1 MGQQPTKKPPL
12 LDRLITRISPRWAL
26 ERDQARAALARSGG
40 YVGGAYSQRFAN
52 WTPGVRD
59 ADGDI
64 TYDLREMRGRS
75 RDLARNAPIA
85 RGAVGTMVT
94 YVVGTGLSVQ
104 SRIDAELLG
113 LSDDEASAKQ
123 KEFERYFNTWAA
135 SQFADVNQR
144 QSFYEMQDL
153 AERSELESGDVFAL
167 LVKSRAPSW
176 PYRLAV
182 QMVEADRVCNR
193 GRAVDTDEMTQGIV
207 RRNGVPYSVM
217 IADRHPGRVI
227 GLGQVNWR
235 EVPFYSPN
243 GRRNVLHLMH
253 MERPDQTRGV
263 PWLASVLAKVKQLDR
278 YTDAEV
284 DAAVNAATMAV
295 FAQMDP
301 DAFDDLFNAEAQTAY
316 IDNVKSQSGT
326 LESGRVIST
335 LPGETIT
342 SPTPGRPNPA
352 FEGAFLAFN
361 NEIAMGLGMPR
372 DVLLKAFNASYSASR
387 AALMDAWRTYKVRRF
402 RKASRFCQPIYEE
415 IIADGVAMGH
425 ISAPGFLVDPM
436 IRAAWLGSFW
446 SGDGPGALDPT
457 KEATAAKLRI
467 EMGQTTLPEEI
478 LAYDGGDWE
487 TKHRTSARV
496 HAERVEAGLEA
507 PITGQQQAPAAP
519 AIPAPADMPDPEDD
533 PEDDPEES
541 DDDPG
546 EDVDPTEPPTD

>member
-1 MGQQPTKKPPL
+1 MTKKPPL
-12 LDRLITRISPRWAL
+12 LDRLITRLSPKWAL
-26 ERDQARAALARSGG
+26 ERDRARAMLARSGG

-64 TYDLREMRGRS
+64 IYNLRETRGRS

-104 SRIDAELLG
+104 SRIDADLLG

-135 SQFADVNQR
+135 SPFADASQR
-144 QSFYEMQDL
+144 QNFYELQDL
-153 AERSELESGDVFAL
+153 TERSELESGDVFAL
-167 LVKSRAPSW
+167 LVKSKATNW
-176 PYRLAV
+176 PYQMAV
-182 QMVEADRVCNR
+182 QIVEADRVCNR
-193 GRAVDTDEMTQGIV
+193 DRIMDSDEMTQGIA
-207 RRNGVPYSVM
+207 RKNGIPSSVW
-217 IADRHPGRVI
+217 IADRHPGQVI
-227 GLGQVNWR
+227 GIGGAQTQWK
-235 EVPFYSPN
+235 EVPFYGKT
-243 GRRNVLHLMH
+243 GRRLCLHLIH

-263 PWLASVLAKVKQLDR
+263 PWLASIITKVKQLDR
-278 YTDAEV
+278 YSDAEV
-284 DAAVNAATMAV
+284 DAAVNAAANAV
-295 FAQMDP
+295 FATMDP
-301 DAFDDLFNAEAQTAY
+301 DAFSDLFDADAQRAY
-316 IDNVKSQSGT
+316 IDNAKRFDGT
-326 LESGRVIST
+326 IESGRVIST

-352 FEGAFLAFN
+352 FEQFFLAVN
-361 NEIAMGLGMPR
+361 NEIAMGLGLPR

-425 ISAPGFLVDPM
+425 VSAPGFLADPM

-446 SGDGPGALDPT
+446 SGDGPGALDPS
-457 KEATAAKLRI
+457 KEAAAAKLRI
-467 EMGQTTLPEEI
+467 DMGQTTLPEET

-496 HAERVEAGLEA
+496 RNERVKAGLEA
-507 PITGQQQAPAAP
+507 PITMQPGSPGMAPAA
-519 AIPAPADMPDPEDD
+519 MPDSTDQAD
-533 PEDDPEES
+533 PEQEDS
-541 DDDPG
+541 DPG
-546 EDVDPTEPPTD
+546 EQVDLTEPPLD

>member
-1 MGQQPTKKPPL
+1 MAKKPPL

-26 ERDQARAALARSGG
+26 ERDRARAMLARSGG

-59 ADGDI
+59 ADGDTI
-64 TYDLREMRGRS
+64 YDLREMRGRS

-104 SRIDAELLG
+104 SRIDAKLLG

-123 KEFERYFNTWAA
+123 KEFERYFNIWAG
-135 SQFADVNQR
+135 SLFANFNQQ

-153 AERSELESGDVFAL
+153 TERSELESGDVFAL
-167 LVKSRAPSW
+167 LVKSEAPGW
-176 PYRLAV
+176 PYRIAV
-182 QMVEADRVCNR
+182 QIVEADRICNKNN
-193 GRAVDTDEMTQGIV
+193 AMDTDEMTQGIV
-207 RRNGVPYSVM
+207 KKRGIPKSIW

-227 GLGQVNWR
+227 GAMRTNWK
-235 EVPFYSPN
+235 EVPFYGAT

-253 MERPDQTRGV
+253 MERPDQTRGI
-263 PWLASVLAKVKQLDR
+263 PWLASIVAKVKQLDR
-278 YTDAEV
+278 YSDAEV

-295 FAQMDP
+295 FAQMDGE
-301 DAFDDLFNAEAQTAY
+301 AFDDLFNVEAKQDY
-316 IDNVKSQSGT
+316 IDNVKSQPGT
-326 LESGRVIST
+326 IESGRVIST

-352 FEGAFLAFN
+352 FEQFFLAVN
-361 NEIAMGLGMPR
+361 NEIAMGLGLPR

-415 IIADGVAMGH
+415 VIIDGVAMGH
-425 ISAPGFLVDPM
+425 LSAPGLLADPM
-436 IRAAWLGSFW
+436 IRAAWLGSSW
-446 SGDGPGALDPT
+446 SGDGPGALDPM
-457 KEATAAKLRI
+457 KEAAAAKLRKDEGI
-467 EMGQTTLPEEI
+467 TTLPEEI

-487 TKHRTSARV
+487 AKHRTSARV
-496 HAERVEAGLEA
+496 KAVRIEDGLEA
-507 PITGQQQAPAAP
+507 PITMQPGSPGMSPATVPGFANP
-519 AIPAPADMPDPEDD
+519 EDLEDDDDQSEDGDDPAD
-533 PEDDPEES
+533 
-541 DDDPG
+541 
-546 EDVDPTEPPTD
+546 PPID

>member
-1 MGQQPTKKPPL
+1 MAKDRKPPL

-26 ERDQARAALARSGG
+26 DRDQFRAALARSGG

-94 YVVGTGLSVQ
+94 YVIGTGLSVQ
-104 SRIDAELLG
+104 SRIDADLLG

-123 KEFERYFNTWAA
+123 REFERYFNNWAG
-135 SQFADVNQR
+135 SQFADANQR
-144 QSFYEMQDL
+144 QNFYEMQDL

-167 LVKSRAPSW
+167 LVKSKAPNW
-176 PYRLAV
+176 PYQLAV
-182 QMVEADRVCNR
+182 QMVEADRICNKD
-193 GRAVDTDEMTQGIV
+193 RAVDTDAMTQGIV
-207 RRNGVPYSVM
+207 KRNGIPYSVM

-227 GLGQVNWR
+227 GLNQVKWQ

-253 MERPDQTRGV
+253 MERPEQTRGV
-263 PWLASVLAKVKQLDR
+263 PWLAAVIGKLKQLDR
-278 YTDAEV
+278 YSDAEV
-284 DAAVNAATMAV
+284 DAAVNAAANAV
-295 FAQMDP
+295 FATMDP
-301 DAFDDLFNAEAQTAY
+301 EAFSDLFDADGQAAY
-316 IDNVKSQSGT
+316 IDNAKCWDGT
-326 LESGRVIST
+326 IESGRVISM
-335 LPGETIT
+335 LPGESIT

-361 NEIAMGLGMPR
+361 NEVAMGLGMPR

-402 RKASRFCQPIYEE
+402 RRAGRFCQPVYEE
-415 IIADGVAMGH
+415 VIADGVAMGH
-425 ISAPGFLVDPM
+425 ITAPGFLVDPM
-436 IRAAWLGSFW
+436 IRSAWLGSFW

-496 HAERVEAGLEA
+496 HDERVEAGLEA
-507 PITGQQQAPAAP
+507 PIAAPAAAMP
-519 AIPAPADMPDPEDD
+519 PAPMDMADPSTSPDPEEGDTGD
-533 PEDDPEES
+533 GGE
-541 DDDPG
+541 DPG
-546 EDVDPTEPPTD
+546 ENVDPTEPPDD

>member
-1 MGQQPTKKPPL
+1 MAKQRKPPL

-135 SQFADVNQR
+135 SQFADANQR
-144 QSFYEMQDL
+144 QNFYEMQDL
-153 AERSELESGDVFAL
+153 AERSELESGDTFAL
-167 LVKSRAPSW
+167 LVKSKAPNW

-182 QMVEADRVCNR
+182 QIVEADRVCNKDK
-193 GRAVDTDEMTQGIV
+193 AMDTDSMTQGIV

-227 GLGQVNWR
+227 GIDRVNWT
-235 EVPFYSPN
+235 EVPFYSPT

-263 PWLASVLAKVKQLDR
+263 PWLSAVIAKLKQLDR
-278 YTDAEV
+278 YSDAEV
-284 DAAVNAATMAV
+284 DAAVNAAANAV
-295 FAQMDP
+295 FATMDP
-301 DAFDDLFNAEAQTAY
+301 DAFNDLFDAEAQSAY
-316 IDNVKSQSGT
+316 IDNAKRWDGS
-326 LESGRVIST
+326 LEAGRVIST
-335 LPGETIT
+335 LPGESIT

-361 NEIAMGLGMPR
+361 NEVAMGLGLPR

-402 RKASRFCQPIYEE
+402 RKAGRFCQPVYEE
-415 IIADGVAMGH
+415 VIADGVAMGH
-425 ISAPGFLVDPM
+425 IIAPGFLVDPM

-496 HAERVEAGLEA
+496 HSERVEAGLAA
-507 PITGQQQAPAAP
+507 PITAPP
-519 AIPAPADMPDPEDD
+519 ATPPQVPAGMADPSMPADPEDGL
-533 PEDDPEES
+533 ED

-546 EDVDPTEPPTD
+546 EDDDPTELPDD

>member
-1 MGQQPTKKPPL
+1 MANKPPL
-12 LDRLITRISPRWAL
+12 LDRLITRLSPKWAL

-52 WTPGVRD
+52 WSPGVRD

-135 SQFADVNQR
+135 SQFADINQR
-144 QSFYEMQDL
+144 QSFYELQDL
-153 AERSELESGDVFAL
+153 AERSELESGDAFAL
-167 LVKSRAPSW
+167 LVKSKAPSW
-176 PYRLAV
+176 PYQLAV
-182 QMVEADRVCNR
+182 QIVEADRVCNKD
-193 GRAVDTDEMTQGIV
+193 RAMDTDEMTQGVVKKAGI
-207 RRNGVPYSVM
+207 PYSIW

-227 GLGQVNWR
+227 GSVTTKWK
-235 EVPFYSPN
+235 EVTFYSRN
-243 GRRNVLHLMH
+243 GRRNALHLMH

-263 PWLASVLAKVKQLDR
+263 PWLAPIIAKVKQLDR
-278 YTDAEV
+278 YSEAEV
-284 DAAVNAATMAV
+284 DAAVNAAANAV
-295 FAQMDP
+295 FATMDP
-301 DAFDDLFNAEAQTAY
+301 DAFTELFDAEAQTTY
-316 IDNVKSQSGT
+316 MDNAKSWNGT
-326 LESGRVIST
+326 IESGRVIST

-352 FEGAFLAFN
+352 FEQFFLAVN

-372 DVLLKAFNASYSASR
+372 DVLLKAFDASYSASR

-425 ISAPGFLVDPM
+425 VTAPGFLVDPM

-446 SGDGPGALDPT
+446 SGDGPGALDPM
-457 KEATAAKLRI
+457 KEANAAKLRI
-467 EMGQTTLPEEI
+467 DMGQTTLPEEI

-496 HAERVEAGLEA
+496 KAQRVETGLEV
-507 PITGQQQAPAAP
+507 PITMQPGPPAMPALQPAA
-519 AIPAPADMPDPEDD
+519 IPNPDEDD
-533 PEDDPEES
+533 DDSEQEN
-541 DDDPG
+541 DNPG
-546 EDVDPTEPPTD
+546 EQTDPAESSLD

>member
-1 MGQQPTKKPPL
+1 MANKPPL
-12 LDRLITRISPRWAL
+12 LDRLITRLSPKWAL

-104 SRIDAELLG
+104 SRIDADLLG
-113 LSDDEASAKQ
+113 LDDDEASAKQ

-135 SQFADVNQR
+135 SQFADASQR
-144 QSFYEMQDL
+144 QSFYELQDL
-153 AERSELESGDVFAL
+153 AERSELESGDAFAL
-167 LVKSRAPSW
+167 LVKSKAPNW
-176 PYRLAV
+176 PYRMAV
-182 QMVEADRVCNR
+182 QIVEADRVCNE
-193 GRAVDTDEMTQGIV
+193 GRRMDTDEMTQGIV
-207 RRNGVPYSVM
+207 RKNGIPSSVW

-227 GLGQVNWR
+227 GSAKTEWK
-235 EVPFYSPN
+235 EVPFYGKT
-243 GRRNVLHLMH
+243 GRRLCLHLMH

-263 PWLASVLAKVKQLDR
+263 PWLAPIIAKVKQLDR
-278 YTDAEV
+278 YSDAEV
-284 DAAVNAATMAV
+284 DAAVNAAANAV
-295 FAQMDP
+295 FATMDP
-301 DAFDDLFNAEAQTAY
+301 EAFNDLFDADAQGAY
-316 IDNVKSQSGT
+316 IDNAKRWDGT
-326 LESGRVIST
+326 IESGRVIST
-335 LPGETIT
+335 LPGESIT

-352 FEGAFLAFN
+352 FEQFFLAVN
-361 NEIAMGLGMPR
+361 NEIAMGLGLPR

-415 IIADGVAMGH
+415 IISDGVAMGH
-425 ISAPGFLVDPM
+425 LSAPGFLADPM

-467 EMGQTTLPEEI
+467 DMGQTTLPEEI

-487 TKHRTSARV
+487 AKHRTSTRV
-496 HAERVEAGLEA
+496 KDERIEAGLEPPVTMQPGSPGMMA
-507 PITGQQQAPAAP
+507 LP
-519 AIPAPADMPDPEDD
+519 PADVPE
-533 PEDDPEES
+533 PEEEN
-541 DDDPG
+541 DDPG
-546 EDVDPTEPPTD
+546 EDMDPTEPPID

>member
-1 MGQQPTKKPPL
+1 MAKNKKPPL
-12 LDRLITRISPRWAL
+12 LDRLITRISPKWAL
-26 ERDQARAALARSGG
+26 ERDQARAMLARSGG

-113 LSDDEASAKQ
+113 LSDEEASAKQ
-123 KEFERYFNTWAA
+123 KELERYFNTWAA
-135 SQFADVNQR
+135 SQFADAGQE

-153 AERSELESGDVFAL
+153 AERSELESGDAFAL
-167 LVKSRAPSW
+167 LVKSKAPNW

-182 QMVEADRVCNR
+182 QIVEADRVCNKD
-193 GRAVDTDEMTQGIV
+193 RAMDTDEMTQGIV
-207 RRNGVPYSVM
+207 KKGGIPSSIL

-227 GLGQVNWR
+227 GTSQTRWT
-235 EVPFYSPN
+235 EVPFYGST

-253 MERPDQTRGV
+253 KERPGQSRGV
-263 PWLASVLAKVKQLDR
+263 PWLAPIIAKIKQLDR
-278 YTDAEV
+278 YSDAEV
-284 DAAVNAATMAV
+284 DAAVNAAANAV
-295 FAQMDP
+295 FATMDP
-301 DAFDDLFNAEAQTAY
+301 DAFSDLFDADAQGAY
-316 IDNVKSQSGT
+316 IDNAKRWDGT
-326 LESGRVIST
+326 IESGRVIST

-352 FEGAFLAFN
+352 FEQFFLAMN

-402 RKASRFCQPIYEE
+402 RKAARFCQPIYEE
-415 IIADGVAMGH
+415 VIADGVAMGH
-425 ISAPGFLVDPM
+425 VSLPGFLADPM

-446 SGDGPGALDPT
+446 SGDGPGALDPV
-457 KEATAAKLRI
+457 KEADAAEKRI
-467 EMGQTTLPEEI
+467 KIGQTTLPEEI

-496 HAERVEAGLEA
+496 HDERVEAGLEA
-507 PITGQQQAPAAP
+507 PITAQQGMPMLAP
-519 AIPAPADMPDPEDD
+519 DD
-533 PEDDPEES
+533 E
-541 DDDPG
+541 DDDP
-546 EDVDPTEPPTD
+546 DPPEPPID

>member
-1 MGQQPTKKPPL
+1 MANKPPL

-26 ERDQARAALARSGG
+26 ERDRARAMLARSGG

-59 ADGDI
+59 ADGDTI
-64 TYDLREMRGRS
+64 YDLREMRGRS

-135 SQFADVNQR
+135 SQFADASQR

-153 AERSELESGDVFAL
+153 AERSELESGDAFAL
-167 LVKSRAPSW
+167 LVKSKAPNW
-176 PYRLAV
+176 PYRIAV
-182 QMVEADRVCNR
+182 QIVEADRVCNKNS
-193 GRAVDTDEMTQGIV
+193 AMDTDEMTQGIV
-207 RRNGVPYSVM
+207 KRNGIPISIW

-227 GLGQVNWR
+227 GAMRTNWR
-235 EVPFYSPN
+235 EVPFYGTT

-253 MERPDQTRGV
+253 MERPDQTRGI
-263 PWLASVLAKVKQLDR
+263 PWLAAVVAKLKQLDR
-278 YTDAEV
+278 YSDAEV

-295 FAQMDP
+295 FAQMDA
-301 DAFDDLFNAEAQTAY
+301 DAFDDLFNVDAKQAY
-316 IDNVKSQSGT
+316 LDNVKSQPGT
-326 LESGRVIST
+326 IESGRVIST

-352 FEGAFLAFN
+352 FEQFFLAAS
-361 NEIAMGLGMPR
+361 NEIALGVNLPR
-372 DVLLKAFNASYSASR
+372 DVLLKAYNESYSASR

-402 RKASRFCQPIYEE
+402 RRASRFCQPIYEE
-415 IIADGVAMGH
+415 VIIDGVAMGH
-425 ISAPGFLVDPM
+425 LSAPGLLADPM
-436 IRAAWLGSFW
+436 IRAAWLGSSW
-446 SGDGPGALDPT
+446 SGDGPGALDPM
-457 KEATAAKLRI
+457 KEAAAAKLRKDEGI
-467 EMGQTTLPEEI
+467 TTLPEEI

-487 TKHRTSARV
+487 AKHRTSARV
-496 HAERVEAGLEA
+496 KAVRIEDGLEA
-507 PITGQQQAPAAP
+507 PITMQPGSPGMPPATVPGFA
-519 AIPAPADMPDPEDD
+519 DPEDL
-533 PEDDPEES
+533 EDDDDES
-541 DDDPG
+541 EDDDDP
-546 EDVDPTEPPTD
+546 TNPPID

>member
-1 MGQQPTKKPPL
+1 MAKQQKPPL

-59 ADGDI
+59 ADSDI

-144 QSFYEMQDL
+144 QNFYEMQDL
-153 AERSELESGDVFAL
+153 AERSELESGDTFVL
-167 LVKSRAPSW
+167 LVKSKAPNW

-182 QMVEADRVCNR
+182 QIVEADRVCNKDK
-193 GRAVDTDEMTQGIV
+193 AMDTDNMTQGIV

-227 GLGQVNWR
+227 GIDRVKWT
-235 EVPFYSPN
+235 EVPFYSPT

-263 PWLASVLAKVKQLDR
+263 PWLSAVIAKLKQLDR
-278 YTDAEV
+278 YSDAEV
-284 DAAVNAATMAV
+284 DAAVNAAANAV
-295 FAQMDP
+295 FATMDP
-301 DAFDDLFNAEAQTAY
+301 DAFNDLFDAEAQSAY
-316 IDNVKSQSGT
+316 IDNAKSWDGS

-335 LPGETIT
+335 LPGESIT

-361 NEIAMGLGMPR
+361 NEVAMGLGLPR

-402 RKASRFCQPIYEE
+402 RKAGRFCQPVYEE
-415 IIADGVAMGH
+415 VIADGVAMGH
-425 ISAPGFLVDPM
+425 IIAPGFLADPM

-446 SGDGPGALDPT
+446 SGDGPGALDPS
-457 KEATAAKLRI
+457 KEADAAKKRVD
-467 EMGQTTLPEEI
+467 MGMTTLPEET

-496 HAERVEAGLEA
+496 HNERVEAGLEA
-507 PITGQQQAPAAP
+507 PITAPPATPPQGPAGMVAP
-519 AIPAPADMPDPEDD
+519 SMPADPEDGLEHD
-533 PEDDPEES
+533 EDAPGE
-541 DDDPG
+541 DDDP
-546 EDVDPTEPPTD
+546 TELPDD

>member
-1 MGQQPTKKPPL
+1 MANKPPL
-12 LDRLITRISPRWAL
+12 LDRLITRLSPKWAL

-52 WTPGVRD
+52 WSPGVRD

-135 SQFADVNQR
+135 SQFADIGQR
-144 QSFYEMQDL
+144 QSFYELQDL
-153 AERSELESGDVFAL
+153 AERSELESGDAFAL
-167 LVKSRAPSW
+167 LVKSKAPNW
-176 PYRLAV
+176 PYQLAV
-182 QMVEADRVCNR
+182 QIVEADRVCNKD
-193 GRAVDTDEMTQGIV
+193 RAMDTDEMTQGIV
-207 RRNGVPYSVM
+207 RKNGIPYSVM

-227 GLGQVNWR
+227 GSVTTRWK
-235 EVPFYSPN
+235 EVTFYGN
-243 GRRNVLHLMH
+243 TGRRNVLHLMH

-263 PWLASVLAKVKQLDR
+263 PWLAPIIAKIKQLDR
-278 YTDAEV
+278 YSDAEV
-284 DAAVNAATMAV
+284 DAAVNAAANAV
-295 FAQMDP
+295 FATMDP
-301 DAFDDLFNAEAQTAY
+301 DAFNDLFDAEAQGAY
-316 IDNVKSQSGT
+316 IDNAKRWDGT
-326 LESGRVIST
+326 IESGRVIST
-335 LPGETIT
+335 LPGESIT
-342 SPTPGRPNPA
+342 SPTPGRPNPV
-352 FEGAFLAFN
+352 FEQFFLAVN
-361 NEIAMGLGMPR
+361 NEIAMGLGLPR

-415 IIADGVAMGH
+415 IIADGVAMGYLT
-425 ISAPGFLVDPM
+425 APGFLGDPM

-457 KEATAAKLRI
+457 KEASAARLRI
-467 EMGQTTLPEEI
+467 DMGQTTLPEEI

-487 TKHRTSARV
+487 TKHRTSTRV
-496 HAERVEAGLEA
+496 KNERVEAGLEP
-507 PITGQQQAPAAP
+507 PIAMQPGSPGVMTLPP
-519 AIPAPADMPDPEDD
+519 VDVPE
-533 PEDDPEES
+533 PEEEV
-541 DDDPG
+541 DDPG
-546 EDVDPTEPPTD
+546 EDMDPTEPPID

>member
-1 MGQQPTKKPPL
+1 MANKPPL
-12 LDRLITRISPRWAL
+12 LDRLITRLSPRWAL
-26 ERDQARAALARSGG
+26 ERDQARASLARSGG

-52 WTPGVRD
+52 WSPGVRD

-113 LSDDEASAKQ
+113 LSDNEASAKQ

-135 SQFADVNQR
+135 SQFADISQR
-144 QSFYEMQDL
+144 QSFYELQDL
-153 AERSELESGDVFAL
+153 AERSELESGDAFAL
-167 LVKSRAPSW
+167 LVKSKAPNW
-176 PYRLAV
+176 PYQLAV
-182 QMVEADRVCNR
+182 QIVEADRVCNESHKM
-193 GRAVDTDEMTQGIV
+193 DTNEMTQGIV
-207 RRNGVPYSVM
+207 RKRGIPYSVW

-227 GLGQVNWR
+227 GIGGTQTRWS
-235 EVPFYSPN
+235 EVPFYGST

-263 PWLASVLAKVKQLDR
+263 PWLAPIIAKVKQLDR
-278 YTDAEV
+278 YSDAEV
-284 DAAVNAATMAV
+284 DAAVNAAANAV
-295 FAQMDP
+295 FATMDP
-301 DAFDDLFNAEAQTAY
+301 DAFSDLFDAEAQGAY
-316 IDNVKSQSGT
+316 IDNAKRWDGT
-326 LESGRVIST
+326 IESGRVIST

-342 SPTPGRPNPA
+342 SPTPGRPNPV
-352 FEGAFLAFN
+352 FEQFFLAMN
-361 NEIAMGLGMPR
+361 NEIAMGLGLPR
-372 DVLLKAFNASYSASR
+372 DVLLKAFNASYSASH

-436 IRAAWLGSFW
+436 IRTAWLGSFW

-467 EMGQTTLPEEI
+467 DMGQTTLPEEI

-487 TKHRTSARV
+487 AKHRTSARV
-496 HAERVEAGLEA
+496 KDQRVEDGLEA
-507 PITGQQQAPAAP
+507 PVMMPMANGGQMPIPVEEPA
-519 AIPAPADMPDPEDD
+519 E
-533 PEDDPEES
+533 
-541 DDDPG
+541 
-546 EDVDPTEPPTD
+546 DPTEDPADPMNDNEPGEGADPTELD

>member
-1 MGQQPTKKPPL
+1 MANKPPL
-12 LDRLITRISPRWAL
+12 LDRLITRLSPKWAL

-40 YVGGAYSQRFAN
+40 YVGGAYSQRFSN
-52 WTPGVRD
+52 WSPGVRD

-135 SQFADVNQR
+135 SQFADASQR
-144 QSFYEMQDL
+144 QSFYELQDL
-153 AERSELESGDVFAL
+153 AERSELESGDAFAL
-167 LVKSRAPSW
+167 LVKSKAPNW
-176 PYRLAV
+176 PYQMAV
-182 QMVEADRVCNR
+182 QIVEADRVCNE
-193 GRAVDTDEMTQGIV
+193 GRKMDTDEMTQGIV
-207 RRNGVPYSVM
+207 RKNGIPSSVW

-227 GLGQVNWR
+227 GAARTEWK
-235 EVPFYSPN
+235 EVPFYGKT
-243 GRRNVLHLMH
+243 GRRLCLHLMH

-263 PWLASVLAKVKQLDR
+263 PWLAPIIAKVKQLDR
-278 YTDAEV
+278 YSDAEV
-284 DAAVNAATMAV
+284 DAAVNAAANAV
-295 FAQMDP
+295 FATMDP
-301 DAFDDLFNAEAQTAY
+301 DAFSDLFDADAQGAY
-316 IDNVKSQSGT
+316 IDNAKRWDGT
-326 LESGRVIST
+326 IESGRVIST

-352 FEGAFLAFN
+352 FEQFFLAVN
-361 NEIAMGLGMPR
+361 NEIAMGLGLPR
-372 DVLLKAFNASYSASR
+372 DVLLKAFNASHSASR

-425 ISAPGFLVDPM
+425 LSAPGFLADPM

-457 KEATAAKLRI
+457 KEANAAKLRI
-467 EMGQTTLPEEI
+467 DMGQTTLPEEI

-496 HAERVEAGLEA
+496 KDERVEAGLEA
-507 PITGQQQAPAAP
+507 PITMQPGSPASVPAGNKRAP
-519 AIPAPADMPDPEDD
+519 
-533 PEDDPEES
+533 S
-541 DDDPG
+541 D
-546 EDVDPTEPPTD
+546 EDPTEPPLD

>member
-1 MGQQPTKKPPL
+1 MANKPPL
-12 LDRLITRISPRWAL
+12 LDRLITRLSPKWAL

-52 WTPGVRD
+52 WSPGVRD

-75 RDLARNAPIA
+75 RDLARNAPVA

-113 LSDDEASAKQ
+113 LSDDDASVKQ

-135 SQFADVNQR
+135 SQFADVSQR
-144 QSFYEMQDL
+144 QSFYELQDL
-153 AERSELESGDVFAL
+153 AERSELESGDAFAL
-167 LVKSRAPSW
+167 LVKSKAPNW
-176 PYRLAV
+176 PYQLAV
-182 QMVEADRVCNR
+182 QIVEADRVCNKDR
-193 GRAVDTDEMTQGIV
+193 VMDTDEMTQGIV
-207 RRNGVPYSVM
+207 KKDGIPYSIW

-227 GLGQVNWR
+227 GSATTRWK
-235 EVPFYSPN
+235 EVPFYGSS
-243 GRRNVLHLMH
+243 GRRNALHLMH

-263 PWLASVLAKVKQLDR
+263 PWLAPIIAKVKQLDR
-278 YTDAEV
+278 YSDAEV
-284 DAAVNAATMAV
+284 DAAVNAAANAV
-295 FAQMDP
+295 FATMDP
-301 DAFDDLFNAEAQTAY
+301 DAFTELFDAEAQTAY
-316 IDNVKSQSGT
+316 IDNAKRWNGT
-326 LESGRVIST
+326 IESGRVIST
-335 LPGETIT
+335 LPGESIT

-352 FEGAFLAFN
+352 FEQFFLAVN
-361 NEIAMGLGMPR
+361 NEIAMGLGLPR

-402 RKASRFCQPIYEE
+402 RRASRFCQPIYEE

-425 ISAPGFLVDPM
+425 LTAPGFLVDPM

-467 EMGQTTLPEEI
+467 DMGQTTLPEEI

-487 TKHRTSARV
+487 AKHRTSARV
-496 HAERVEAGLEA
+496 KAERVEAGLDA
-507 PITGQQQAPAAP
+507 PVAMQPRSPGTMPLQPAA
-519 AIPAPADMPDPEDD
+519 IPDPEEEGDD
-533 PEDDPEES
+533 PEQENG
-541 DDDPG
+541 DPG
-546 EDVDPTEPPTD
+546 EQVDPIDPSID

>member
-1 MGQQPTKKPPL
+1 MANKPPL
-12 LDRLITRISPRWAL
+12 LDRLITRLSPRWAL

-40 YVGGAYSQRFAN
+40 YVGGAYSQRFSN
-52 WTPGVRD
+52 WSPGVRD

-75 RDLARNAPIA
+75 RDLARNAPVA

-113 LSDDEASAKQ
+113 LSDDDASAKQ

-135 SQFADVNQR
+135 SQFADVSQR
-144 QSFYEMQDL
+144 QSFYELQDL
-153 AERSELESGDVFAL
+153 AERSELESGDAFAL
-167 LVKSRAPSW
+167 LVKSKAPNW
-176 PYRLAV
+176 PYQLAV
-182 QMVEADRVCNR
+182 QIVEADRVCNKDR
-193 GRAVDTDEMTQGIV
+193 VMDTDEMTQGIV
-207 RRNGVPYSVM
+207 KKDGIPYSIW

-227 GLGQVNWR
+227 GSVTTRWK
-235 EVPFYSPN
+235 EVPFYSSS
-243 GRRNVLHLMH
+243 GRRNALHLMH

-263 PWLASVLAKVKQLDR
+263 PWLAPIIAKVKQLDR
-278 YTDAEV
+278 YSDAEV
-284 DAAVNAATMAV
+284 DAAVNAAANAV
-295 FAQMDP
+295 FATMDP
-301 DAFDDLFNAEAQTAY
+301 DAFTELFDAEAQTAY
-316 IDNVKSQSGT
+316 IDNAKRWNGT
-326 LESGRVIST
+326 IESGRVIST
-335 LPGETIT
+335 LPGESIT

-352 FEGAFLAFN
+352 FEQFFLAVN
-361 NEIAMGLGMPR
+361 NEIAMGLGLPR

-402 RKASRFCQPIYEE
+402 RRASRFCQPIYEE

-425 ISAPGFLVDPM
+425 LTAPGFMVDPM

-457 KEATAAKLRI
+457 KEANAAKIRVD
-467 EMGQTTLPEEI
+467 MGQTTLPEEI

-496 HAERVEAGLEA
+496 KAERVEAGLDA
-507 PITGQQQAPAAP
+507 PVSMQPGSPGMPTPP
-519 AIPAPADMPDPEDD
+519 PADMPDPEEEGDD
-533 PEDDPEES
+533 PEQE

-546 EDVDPTEPPTD
+546 EQSPPRDPSID

>member
-1 MGQQPTKKPPL
+1 MANKPPL
-12 LDRLITRISPRWAL
+12 LDRLITRLSPKWAL

-52 WTPGVRD
+52 WSPGVRD

-64 TYDLREMRGRS
+64 AYDLREMRGRS

-135 SQFADVNQR
+135 SQFADMSQR
-144 QSFYEMQDL
+144 QSFYELQDL
-153 AERSELESGDVFAL
+153 AERSELESGDAFAL
-167 LVKSRAPSW
+167 LVKSKAPNW

-182 QMVEADRVCNR
+182 QIVEADRVCNKD
-193 GRAVDTDEMTQGIV
+193 RAMDTDEMTQGIV
-207 RRNGVPYSVM
+207 RKNGIPYSVM

-227 GLGQVNWR
+227 GSVTTRWK
-235 EVPFYSPN
+235 EVTFYGN
-243 GRRNVLHLMH
+243 TGRRNVLHLMH

-263 PWLASVLAKVKQLDR
+263 PWLAPIIAKVKQLDR
-278 YTDAEV
+278 YSDAEV
-284 DAAVNAATMAV
+284 DAAVNAAANAV
-295 FAQMDP
+295 FATMDP
-301 DAFDDLFNAEAQTAY
+301 DAFNDLFDAEAQGAY
-316 IDNVKSQSGT
+316 IDNAKRWDGT
-326 LESGRVIST
+326 IESGRVIST
-335 LPGETIT
+335 LPGESIT
-342 SPTPGRPNPA
+342 SPTPGRPNPV
-352 FEGAFLAFN
+352 FEQFFLAVN
-361 NEIAMGLGMPR
+361 NEIAMGLGLPR

-402 RKASRFCQPIYEE
+402 RKASRLCQPIYEE
-415 IIADGVAMGH
+415 IIADGVAMGYLT
-425 ISAPGFLVDPM
+425 APGFLVDPM

-457 KEATAAKLRI
+457 KEATAARLRI
-467 EMGQTTLPEEI
+467 DMGQTTLPEEI

-487 TKHRTSARV
+487 TKHRTSTRV
-496 HAERVEAGLEA
+496 KNERVEAGLEPPVA
-507 PITGQQQAPAAP
+507 MQ
-519 AIPAPADMPDPEDD
+519 PESPGVMTLPPVDV
-533 PEDDPEES
+533 PEPEEEVDDS
-541 DDDPG
+541 DEEDDDPG
-546 EDVDPTEPPTD
+546 KDMDPTEPPID

>member
-1 MGQQPTKKPPL
+1 MVSKPPL
-12 LDRLITRISPRWAL
+12 LDRLITRLSPKWAL
-26 ERDQARAALARSGG
+26 ERHQARAVLARSGG
-40 YVGGAYSQRFAN
+40 YIGGAYSQRFAN

-85 RGAVGTMVT
+85 RGAVSTMVT

-135 SQFADVNQR
+135 SPLASEDQQ
-144 QSFYEMQDL
+144 QSFYEQQDL
-153 AERSELESGDVFAL
+153 AERSELESGDAFAL
-167 LVKSRAPSW
+167 LVKSKAPRSIW
-176 PYRLAV
+176 PYQLAV
-182 QMVEADRVCNR
+182 QIVEADRVCNKD
-193 GRAVDTDEMTQGIV
+193 RAMDNDEMTQGIV
-207 RRNGVPYSVM
+207 KRNGIPYSVM

-227 GLGQVNWR
+227 GSVTTQWK
-235 EVPFYSPN
+235 EVPFYGN
-243 GRRNVLHLMH
+243 TGRRNVLHLMH
-253 MERPDQTRGV
+253 KERPGQTRGV
-263 PWLASVLAKVKQLDR
+263 PWLAPIVAKIKQLDR
-278 YTDAEV
+278 YSDAEV

-295 FAQMDP
+295 FAQMDA

-316 IDNVKSQSGT
+316 IDNVKSQPGT
-326 LESGRVIST
+326 IESGRVIST

-352 FEGAFLAFN
+352 FEQFFLAVN
-361 NEIAMGLGMPR
+361 NEIAMGLGLPR

-402 RKASRFCQPIYEE
+402 RRASRFCQPIYEE

-425 ISAPGFLVDPM
+425 LVAPGFLVDPM

-446 SGDGPGALDPT
+446 SGDGPGALDPL
-457 KEATAAKLRI
+457 KEATAAEKRI
-467 EMGQTTLPEEI
+467 GIGQTTLPQEI

-487 TKHRTSARV
+487 TRHRESARV
-496 HAERVEAGLEA
+496 KAERIKDGLEA
-507 PITGQQQAPAAP
+507 PITMQPGSPRVAALP
-519 AIPAPADMPDPEDD
+519 PRGAPDPED
-533 PEDDPEES
+533 EDDDLEQGDGGS
-541 DDDPG
+541 G
-546 EDVDPTEPPTD
+546 EQMDPTESFLD

>member
-1 MGQQPTKKPPL
+1 MANKPPL
-12 LDRLITRISPRWAL
+12 LDRLITRLSPKWAL

-52 WTPGVRD
+52 WSPGVRD

-64 TYDLREMRGRS
+64 TCDLREMRGRS
-75 RDLARNAPIA
+75 RDLARNAPVA

-113 LSDDEASAKQ
+113 LSDDDASVKQ

-135 SQFADVNQR
+135 SQFADVSQR
-144 QSFYEMQDL
+144 QSFYELQDL
-153 AERSELESGDVFAL
+153 AERSELESGDAFAL
-167 LVKSRAPSW
+167 LVKSKAPNW
-176 PYRLAV
+176 PYQLAV
-182 QMVEADRVCNR
+182 QIVEADRVCNR
-193 GRAVDTDEMTQGIV
+193 DRAMDTDEMTQGIV
-207 RRNGVPYSVM
+207 KKDGIPYSIW

-227 GLGQVNWR
+227 GSVTTRWK
-235 EVPFYSPN
+235 EVPFYGSS
-243 GRRNVLHLMH
+243 GRRNALHLMH

-263 PWLASVLAKVKQLDR
+263 PWLAPIIAKVKQLDR
-278 YTDAEV
+278 YSDAEV
-284 DAAVNAATMAV
+284 DAAVNAAANAV
-295 FAQMDP
+295 FATMDP
-301 DAFDDLFNAEAQTAY
+301 DAFTELFDAEAQTAY
-316 IDNVKSQSGT
+316 IDNAKRWNGT
-326 LESGRVIST
+326 IESGRVIST
-335 LPGETIT
+335 LPGESIT

-352 FEGAFLAFN
+352 FEQFFLAVN
-361 NEIAMGLGMPR
+361 NEIAMGLGLPR

-402 RKASRFCQPIYEE
+402 RRASRFCQPIYEE

-425 ISAPGFLVDPM
+425 LTAPGFLVDPM

-467 EMGQTTLPEEI
+467 DMGQTTLPEEI

-487 TKHRTSARV
+487 AKHRTSARV
-496 HAERVEAGLEA
+496 KAERVEAGLDA
-507 PITGQQQAPAAP
+507 PVAMQPRSPGTMPLQPAA
-519 AIPAPADMPDPEDD
+519 IPDPEEEGDD
-533 PEDDPEES
+533 PEQENG
-541 DDDPG
+541 DPG
-546 EDVDPTEPPTD
+546 EQVDPIDPSID

>member
-1 MGQQPTKKPPL
+1 MANKPPL
-12 LDRLITRISPRWAL
+12 LDRMITRISPKWAL

-52 WTPGVRD
+52 WSPGVRD

-135 SQFADVNQR
+135 SQFADASQR
-144 QSFYEMQDL
+144 QSFYELQDL
-153 AERSELESGDVFAL
+153 AERSELESGDAFAL
-167 LVKSRAPSW
+167 LVKSKAPNW

-182 QMVEADRVCNR
+182 QIVEADRVCNKD
-193 GRAVDTDEMTQGIV
+193 RAMDTDEMTQGIV
-207 RRNGVPYSVM
+207 RRNGVPSSIW

-227 GLGQVNWR
+227 GSARTQWR
-235 EVPFYSPN
+235 EVAFYGSS
-243 GRRNVLHLMH
+243 GRRNALHLMH

-263 PWLASVLAKVKQLDR
+263 PWLAPIIAKVKQLDR
-278 YTDAEV
+278 YSGAEV
-284 DAAVNAATMAV
+284 DAAVNAAANAV
-295 FAQMDP
+295 FATMDP
-301 DAFDDLFNAEAQTAY
+301 DAFSDLFDADAQRAY
-316 IDNVKSQSGT
+316 IDNAKRFDGT
-326 LESGRVIST
+326 IESGRVIST

-352 FEGAFLAFN
+352 FEQFFLAVN
-361 NEIAMGLGMPR
+361 NEIAMGLGLPR

-425 ISAPGFLVDPM
+425 LSAPGFLADPM
-436 IRAAWLGSFW
+436 IRAAWLGSAW
-446 SGDGPGALDPT
+446 SGDGPGALDPM
-457 KEATAAKLRI
+457 KEAAAAKLRKDEGI
-467 EMGQTTLPEEI
+467 TTLPEEI

-487 TKHRTSARV
+487 AKHRTSARV
-496 HAERVEAGLEA
+496 KAERVEAGLEA
-507 PITGQQQAPAAP
+507 PITMQPGSPGMAPTAMP
-519 AIPAPADMPDPEDD
+519 GPADQLDPEQ
-533 PEDDPEES
+533 EDG
-541 DDDPG
+541 DPG
-546 EDVDPTEPPTD
+546 EQADPTEPSLD

>member
-1 MGQQPTKKPPL
+1 MATQRKPPL

-135 SQFADVNQR
+135 SQFADANQR
-144 QSFYEMQDL
+144 QNFYEKQDL

-167 LVKSRAPSW
+167 LVKSKAPASIW

-182 QMVEADRVCNR
+182 QMVEADRICNKDK
-193 GRAVDTDEMTQGIV
+193 AIDTDAMTQGIV
-207 RRNGVPYSVM
+207 RRNGIPYSVM

-227 GLGQVNWR
+227 GIDRVKWT
-235 EVPFYSPN
+235 EVPFYSPA

-263 PWLASVLAKVKQLDR
+263 PWLAAVIAKLKQLDR
-278 YTDAEV
+278 YSDAEV
-284 DAAVNAATMAV
+284 DAAVNAAANAV
-295 FAQMDP
+295 FATMDP
-301 DAFDDLFNAEAQTAY
+301 DAFNDLFDAEAQGAY
-316 IDNVKSQSGT
+316 IDNAKRWDGT
-326 LESGRVIST
+326 IESGRVIST
-335 LPGETIT
+335 LPGESIT

-361 NEIAMGLGMPR
+361 NEVAMGLGMPR

-387 AALMDAWRTYKVRRF
+387 AALLDAWRTYKVRRF
-402 RKASRFCQPIYEE
+402 RLASRFCQPIYEE
-415 IIADGVAMGH
+415 VIADGVAMGH
-425 ISAPGFLVDPM
+425 VTAPGFLSDPM

-496 HAERVEAGLEA
+496 HNERVEAGIEA
-507 PITGQQQAPAAP
+507 PITAPAAALP
-519 AIPAPADMPDPEDD
+519 PAPSGMADPSMPADPENDPEDD
-533 PEDDPEES
+533 GA
-541 DDDPG
+541 DPG
-546 EDVDPTEPPTD
+546 EDVNPTEP

>member
-1 MGQQPTKKPPL
+1 MASKPPL
-12 LDRLITRISPRWAL
+12 LDRLITRLSPKWAL

-52 WTPGVRD
+52 WSPGVRD

-64 TYDLREMRGRS
+64 AHDLREMRGRS

-85 RGAVGTMVT
+85 RGAVSTMVT

-104 SRIDAELLG
+104 SRIDADLLG

-135 SQFADVNQR
+135 SQFADVGQR
-144 QSFYEMQDL
+144 QNFYELQDL
-153 AERSELESGDVFAL
+153 AERSELESGDAFAL
-167 LVKSRAPSW
+167 LVKSKAPNW
-176 PYRLAV
+176 PYQLAI
-182 QMVEADRVCNR
+182 QIVEADRVCNKDR
-193 GRAVDTDEMTQGIV
+193 VMDTDAMTQGIV
-207 RRNGVPYSVM
+207 KRNGIPYSVM

-227 GLGQVNWR
+227 GSVTTRWK
-235 EVPFYSPN
+235 EVAFYGSS
-243 GRRNVLHLMH
+243 GRRNALHLMH

-263 PWLASVLAKVKQLDR
+263 PWLAPIIAKVKQLDR
-278 YTDAEV
+278 YSDAEV
-284 DAAVNAATMAV
+284 DAAVNAAANAV
-295 FAQMDP
+295 FATMDP
-301 DAFDDLFNAEAQTAY
+301 DAFSDLFDADAQTAY
-316 IDNVKSQSGT
+316 IDNAKRWDGT
-326 LESGRVIST
+326 IESGRVIST
-335 LPGETIT
+335 LPGESIT

-352 FEGAFLAFN
+352 FEQFFLAVN
-361 NEIAMGLGMPR
+361 NEIAMGLGLPR

-415 IIADGVAMGH
+415 IIADGVAMGYLT
-425 ISAPGFLVDPM
+425 APGFLVDPM

-467 EMGQTTLPEEI
+467 DMGQTTLPEEI

-496 HAERVEAGLEA
+496 KAERVEAGLEA
-507 PITGQQQAPAAP
+507 PVVMQPGSPGMAPAAT
-519 AIPAPADMPDPEDD
+519 PDPED
-533 PEDDPEES
+533 EVDDPEQE

-546 EDVDPTEPPTD
+546 EQVDPTEPPID

>member
-1 MGQQPTKKPPL
+1 MAKK
-12 LDRLITRISPRWAL
+12 RKKRERWLAEGAAQAL
-26 ERDQARAALARSGG
+26 QQARSMATRSGG
-40 YVGGAYSQRFAN
+40 YVGGAYSQRFGN
-52 WTPGVRD
+52 WLPGVRD

-64 TYDLREMRGRS
+64 TFDLREMRARS

-85 RGAVGTMVT
+85 RGAIGTMAT

-104 SRIDAELLG
+104 SRIDATVLG

-123 KEFERYFNTWAA
+123 KELERYFNTWAA
-135 SQFADVNQR
+135 SQFADANQR
-144 QSFYEMQDL
+144 QNFYEQQDL

-167 LVKSRAPSW
+167 LTRASVPNW

-182 QMVEADRVCNR
+182 QLVEADRVCNKD
-193 GRAVDTDEMTQGIV
+193 RAMDTDTMTQGIV
-207 RRNGVPYSVM
+207 RRGGVPYSVM

-227 GLGQVNWR
+227 GQGQIQWR
-235 EVPFYSPN
+235 EVPFYSTS

-263 PWLASVLAKVKQLDR
+263 PWLAPIIAKVKQLDR
-278 YTDAEV
+278 YSDAEV
-284 DAAVNAATMAV
+284 DAAVNAAAQAV
-295 FAQMDP
+295 FATMDP
-301 DAFDDLFNAEAQTAY
+301 EAFADLFDADAQGAY
-316 IDNVKSQSGT
+316 IDNAKRWDGT
-326 LESGRVIST
+326 IAAGRVINT
-335 LPGETIT
+335 LPGESIT
-342 SPTPGRPNPA
+342 SPTPGRPNQA
-352 FEGAFLAFN
+352 FEQFFLAMN
-361 NEIAMGLGMPR
+361 NEIAMGLGLPR

-387 AALMDAWRTYKVRRF
+387 AALLDAWRTYKVRRF

-425 ISAPGFLVDPM
+425 IVAPAFMADPM

-457 KEATAAKLRI
+457 KEAAAAKLRI

-487 TKHRTSARV
+487 TKHRTNTRV
-496 HAERVEAGLEA
+496 HSERVEAGLEA
-507 PITGQQQAPAAP
+507 PIVGQPAAAVPEPSVP
-519 AIPAPADMPDPEDD
+519 ADPED
-533 PEDDPEES
+533 PGNE

-546 EDVDPTEPPTD
+546 ENEDPTEPPMD

>member
-1 MGQQPTKKPPL
+1 MATKRKPPL

-40 YVGGAYSQRFAN
+40 YVGGAYSPRFAH

-64 TYDLREMRGRS
+64 TYDLRESRARS

-104 SRIDAELLG
+104 SRIDAGLLG
-113 LSDDEASAKQ
+113 LSDDQASAKQ
-123 KEFERYFNTWAA
+123 KEFEKYFNTWAA
-135 SQFADVNQR
+135 SQFADANQR

-167 LVKSRAPSW
+167 LVKSKAPRSIW
-176 PYRLAV
+176 PYSLAV
-182 QMVEADRVCNR
+182 QIVEADRICNKN
-193 GRAVDTDEMTQGIV
+193 RAMDTDEMTQGIV
-207 RRNGVPYSVM
+207 KRNGIPYSVM

-227 GLGQVNWR
+227 GINRVQWT
-235 EVPFYSPN
+235 EVPFYSPA

-263 PWLASVLAKVKQLDR
+263 PWLAAVIAKLKQLDR
-278 YTDAEV
+278 YSDAEV
-284 DAAVNAATMAV
+284 DAAVNAAVNAV
-295 FAQMDP
+295 FASMDP
-301 DAFDDLFNAEAQTAY
+301 DAFTDLFDAAGQQNYLE
-316 IDNVKSQSGT
+316 NVTQQPGT
-326 LESGRVIST
+326 IESGRVIST

-352 FEGAFLAFN
+352 FEQFFLAVN
-361 NEIAMGLGMPR
+361 NEIAMGLGLPR
-372 DVLLKAFNASYSASR
+372 DVLLKAFNTSYSASR

-402 RKASRFCQPIYEE
+402 RKAARFCQPIYEE
-415 IIADGVAMGH
+415 VIADGVAMGH
-425 ISAPGFLVDPM
+425 VTAPGFLSDPM

-496 HAERVEAGLEA
+496 HNERVEARLVA
-507 PITGQQQAPAAP
+507 PITSQPAALP
-519 AIPAPADMPDPEDD
+519 PAPPGMADPSTPA
-533 PEDDPEES
+533 DPEEDME
-541 DDDPG
+541 DDDADPG
-546 EDVDPTEPPTD
+546 EDDDPTEPLDD

>member
-1 MGQQPTKKPPL
+1 MANKPPL
-12 LDRLITRISPRWAL
+12 LDRLITRLSPKWAL
-26 ERDQARAALARSGG
+26 ERDQARATLARSGG

-52 WTPGVRD
+52 WSPGVRD

-113 LSDDEASAKQ
+113 LSEDEASAKQ

-135 SQFADVNQR
+135 SQFADANQR
-144 QSFYEMQDL
+144 QSFYELQDL
-153 AERSELESGDVFAL
+153 AERSELESGDAFAL
-167 LVKSRAPSW
+167 LVKSKAPNW

-182 QMVEADRVCNR
+182 QIIEADRVCNK
-193 GRAVDTDEMTQGIV
+193 GRAMDTSEMTQGIV
-207 RRNGVPYSVM
+207 RKNGIPYSIMV
-217 IADRHPGRVI
+217 ADRHPGRVM
-227 GLGQVNWR
+227 GLDKANWQ
-235 EVPFYSPN
+235 EVPFYGKT
-243 GRRNVLHLMH
+243 GRRNALHLMH

-263 PWLASVLAKVKQLDR
+263 PWLAPIIAKVKQLDR
-278 YTDAEV
+278 YSDAEV
-284 DAAVNAATMAV
+284 DAAVNAAANAV
-295 FAQMDP
+295 FATMDP
-301 DAFDDLFNAEAQTAY
+301 DAFSDLFDADAQGAY
-316 IDNVKSQSGT
+316 IDNAKRWDGT
-326 LESGRVIST
+326 IESGRVIST
-335 LPGETIT
+335 LPGESIT

-352 FEGAFLAFN
+352 FEQFFLAVN
-361 NEIAMGLGMPR
+361 NEIAMGLGLPR

-425 ISAPGFLVDPM
+425 LSAPGFLADPM

-467 EMGQTTLPEEI
+467 DMGQTTLPEEI

-487 TKHRTSARV
+487 TRHRTSVRV
-496 HAERVEAGLEA
+496 RNDRVQDGLEA
-507 PITGQQQAPAAP
+507 PITMQPGSPGLPSAAV
-519 AIPAPADMPDPEDD
+519 PDPANPLGLAD
-533 PEDDPEES
+533 PEPFLD
-541 DDDPG
+541 
-546 EDVDPTEPPTD
+546 